1 MMKTV
6 ELAQRVFT
14 KLPPYAIGLG
24 MIEQATGMSHVDTRS
39 AVDYLLEIDAVKIE
53 TCTCK
58 NTKHFYYQKTDG
70 AVIVME

>member
-1 MMKTV
+1 
-6 ELAQRVFT
+6 
-14 KLPPYAIGLG
+14 

-39 AVDYLLEIDAVKIE
+39 AVDYLLAIDAVKIE